1 MHLMVTT
8 RDRSGAST
16 IVVLEQGA
24 GLGLRRVRLWDRVQ
38 ARLRTP
44 ALDEQLAAG
53 ASPESSVALA
63 LHAGH
68 LCRPQQCRLLARSL
82 NEIATSCEA
91 PTRRRLRAPVGR
103 HGVTRARAELAA
115 VVDRLAAA
123 GPVDVRGVARIRQL
137 LADGTGP
144 LYRESRPGHL
154 RDELRAALRAMDPLA

>member
-1 MHLMVTT
+1 MGSMVST
-8 RDRSGAST
+8 RDGTGAPT

-38 ARLRTP
+38 ARLRTS

-63 LHAGH
+63 LHARH
-68 LCRPQQCRLLARSL
+68 LCRPQQSRLLVRSL
-82 NEIATSCEA
+82 TEIATSCEA
-91 PTRRRLRAPVGR
+91 PSRRRLRAPVCR

-123 GPVDVRGVARIRQL
+123 GPVDVRGVARIRHL